1 MNICVISTTIIP
13 CLPPSEA
20 GYTGLEMLAY
30 QQAEG
35 LARRG
40 HHVLLVAPGES
51 KPPPGVILHRTTIG
65 EEEGKAYSC
74 YWQRLPN
81 YDAVIDNS
89 WMKFS
94 YLLKAEGA
102 LKAPVLGVL
111 HAPVHTMYM
120 IPPPV
125 EKPCLVAISKDQAIA
140 VAEFLGRDA
149 KVCYNGIDP
158 EFYQNRGNRK
168 RNSRYLFLSR
178 MSTIK
183 GPDIAVGLAQKLK
196 FGLDLVGDDTIT
208 TEPEYRDQLKAASVN
223 GISYV
228 GPQTREQ
235 CVGWFTANKA
245 LLHMNL
251 RFREPFGLAPTEAM
265 ACGMPVI
272 AFRNGA
278 MSETIK
284 HGETGFLVYTKD
296 EVEDL
301 IKSDAVSTI
310 KPENCREWAMQF
322 TVEKM
327 IDRWEQLISEAI
339 EKPW

>member
-1 MNICVISTTIIP
+1 MRICVVSTPIFP
-13 CLPPSEA
+13 CPPP
-20 GYTGLEMLAY
+20 GYSGLEMLAY

-40 HHVLLVAPGES
+40 HHVLLVAPKES
-51 KPPPGVILHRTTIG
+51 KPPPGVVLHGTTLG
-65 EEEGKAYSC
+65 EDEGKAYSG

-81 YDAVIDNS
+81 YDAIITNS
-89 WMKFS
+89 WSKWE
-94 YLLKAEGA
+94 YILKAEGR

-111 HAPVHTMYM
+111 HAPVHTMYRT
-120 IPPPV
+120 PPPV

-140 VAEFLGRDA
+140 VAEFLNREA
-149 KVCYNGIDP
+149 RVCYNGIDP
-158 EFYQNRGNRK
+158 QFYQNRSGRK
-168 RNSRYLFLSR
+168 RNNRYLFLAR

-183 GPDIAVGLAQKLK
+183 GPHIAVELAQKLR
-196 FGLDLVGDDTIT
+196 FGLDLVGDDMLT
-208 TEPEYRDQLKAASVN
+208 TEPEYRDKLKAASVN
-223 GISYV
+223 GIAYI

-235 CVGWFTANKA
+235 CVGWFSANKA

-251 RFREPFGLAPTEAM
+251 RFREPFGLAPIEAM

-278 MSETIK
+278 MAETVK
-284 HGETGFLVYTKD
+284 HGETGFLVWNKEEVD
-296 EVEDL
+296 EL
-301 IKSDAVSTI
+301 IKADAVSTI
-310 KPENCREWAMQF
+310 QPERCREWALQF

-327 IDRWEQLISEAI
+327 IDRWEELIAQAI